1 MSDKKSAIAGYY
13 KNKAADRKTEMAA
26 KAKATKYS
34 DVPF

>member
-13 KNKAADRKTEMAA
+13 KNKAAGRKSAMAA
-26 KAKATKYS
+26 KAKATKYN